1 VATPD
6 IAIIDGSEVSPHA
19 QCIYGVYCLH
29 RDSSSGLSE
38 VKNQIVTQYTGIPE
52 RTFFVARKELQTAG
66 WIAIE
71 GKSVRCLKGFDSAPS
86 PRTPEPPPT
95 TGEPESE
102 GSPSAEA
109 AAAVEQAIESA
120 ARTDAKPALSL
131 VKSIAITSGPAPEEI
146 KKTEP
151 TPEIVKGPVVD
162 EDEFQPNPVE
172 DLYLKV
178 FRVMLPEYWLGRFTN
193 ECPDLFILEEVWR
206 IWEGKNWSPDN
217 FTGQLD
223 RYQRSVA
230 EKAEQRAA
238 LYVGAQQKP
247 AGPMATATARSSV
260 PVVRSKY
267 DETPPTDDELRESLH
282 LPTSEDIRRMLILA
296 RDCHAKPT
304 SETGEYLEWEE
315 RTFAEAVKY
324 LPNIFE
330 MTDEAFKAA
339 IDKTVFMPIAA

>member
-1 VATPD
+1 VAFIPD
-6 IAIIDGSEVSPHA
+6 AAVLAGTEVSPHA
-19 QCIYGVYCLH
+19 RCLYFVFCAH
-29 RDSSSGLSE
+29 RDPNGLTEIENGVAMAQSGIE
-38 VKNQIVTQYTGIPE
+38 R
-52 RTFFVARKELQTAG
+52 RTFFDKRKELELKG

-71 GKSVRCLKGFDSAPS
+71 GKSVRCLKGFDSAPG

-109 AAAVEQAIESA
+109 AAVEQASESA

-146 KKTEP
+146 HKPEP

-206 IWEGKNWSPDN
+206 IWEGKNWAPDN

-223 RYQRSVA
+223 RYHRSVA
-230 EKAEQRAA
+230 EKVEQRAA

-247 AGPMATATARSSV
+247 AAPMATATSRSSAT
-260 PVVRSKY
+260 VVRSKY

-339 IDKTVFMPIAA
+339 IDKTVFMPVAA

>member
-1 VATPD
+1 VFLVPKSSICTGKTVSLQAR
-6 IAIIDGSEVSPHA
+6 ILYAIYCAYRDEVT
-19 QCIYGVYCLH
+19 
-29 RDSSSGLSE
+29 GLSVVADDRLLQE
-38 VKNQIVTQYTGIPE
+38 SGIG
-52 RTFFVARKELQTAG
+52 RTSFFENKKWLQTAG

-71 GKSVRCLKGFDSAPS
+71 GKSVRCLKGFDVPPA
-86 PRTPEPPPT
+86 PRTPEPPAT

-102 GSPSAEA
+102 ASPAVDAAKPGEPGAE
-109 AAAVEQAIESA
+109 ESVIQG
-120 ARTDAKPALSL
+120 KPALSL
-131 VKSIAITSGPAPEEI
+131 VKSVAIAPSLAPEEI
-146 KKTEP
+146 HKTEP
-151 TPEIVKGPVVD
+151 TPEIVEGPVVD

-178 FRVMLPEYWLGRFTN
+178 FRVMLPEYWLSRFTN

-206 IWEGKNWSPDN
+206 IWEGKNWAPDN

-223 RYQRSVA
+223 RYHRSVA

-247 AGPMATATARSSV
+247 AGPMATTTPRSSA

-315 RTFAEAVKY
+315 RTFAEALKY